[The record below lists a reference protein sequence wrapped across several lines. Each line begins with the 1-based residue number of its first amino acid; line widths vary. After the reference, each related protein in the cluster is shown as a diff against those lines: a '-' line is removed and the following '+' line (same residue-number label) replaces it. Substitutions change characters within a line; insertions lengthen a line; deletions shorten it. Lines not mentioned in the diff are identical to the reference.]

1 MEFNKTIKSLEVQI
15 KLLGE
20 DGNVKKEADSWLLA
34 KRPLKCFNCASC
46 EANIKNEYS
55 AADYLPWKKYP
66 RGEKIHRMG
75 QGFSHMLQM
84 MTSEFIKSIEKNEFP
99 QENEMSSR
107 NNISTQFND
116 RSNAGLIINGKDDTI
131 RNLKKFSKSILPK
144 VKQFSNSKSKQ
155 NKNNDSLPVSDDDH
169 YYLDDINYENELK
182 RKKNSPKILKI
193 TKLEKTNFGKKS
205 IKDLYGNVMTMTEK
219 NNQIESNINKL
230 GRNTLFLKYEKNT
243 YDNSNINKLFK

>member
-1 MEFNKTIKSLEVQI
+1 MNIQQQI
-15 KLLGE
+15 IYLG
-20 DGNVKKEADSWLLA
+20 
-34 KRPLKCFNCASC
+34 R
-46 EANIKNEYS
+46 NI
-55 AADYLPWKKYP
+55 P
-66 RGEKIHRMG
+66 GEKIHRMG

-107 NNISTQFND
+107 NNVSTQFND